1 VCDSGQSSAIRTCR
15 RTRTRT
21 IMAVFPK
28 ATPLAPMQTRN
39 VVSSYLTTANRQ
51 ILHLNVWGQ
60 IPASSRVRLRLQPQ
74 DIIGGIVLRR
84 QLARDKNVHEN
95 KWRQEQRK
103 NKQRYME
110 ICLDPFLRSIALHN
124 GPQLAVNLRSL
135 SPCTISTRVTPLHHT
150 GL

>member
-1 VCDSGQSSAIRTCR
+1 MQEDPNAHDYGG
-15 RTRTRT
+15 
-21 IMAVFPK
+21 FPK
-28 ATPLAPMQTRN
+28 GNATCAHADH

-60 IPASSRVRLRLQPQ
+60 IPASSRVRLRLQWPQ